1 MVGGSLT
8 IPFILFPKLCIE
20 EDDPVRGYIISTVFF
35 ISGLITL
42 MQTTF
47 GVRLPIVQGG
57 SFAYLVPILAILKL
71 PENQCPADFAQNG
84 WGNMT
89 YEDKTEEWQK
99 RMRVIQ
105 GSVAVA
111 SVFQVI
117 VGYFGRVETISF
129 DEICSQTQQVTFTFR
144 HCWHHSSLPH
154 ASYYCASCVHDW
166 TIPLPRRI
174 GHGREELGGV
184 HWVWNRERSSV
195 RPKEI
200 FCRNTETE
208 KSSWKLP
215 KIGLNRNFGRKW
227 LV

>member
-1 MVGGSLT
+1 MIISQQFLTMVGGSLT

-20 EDDPVRGYIISTVFF
+20 ENDPARGYIISTVFF

-57 SFAYLVPILAILKL
+57 SFAYLVPILAILSL

-89 YEDKTEEWQK
+89 FEEKTEEWQK

-117 VGYFGRVETISF
+117 VGYFGK
-129 DEICSQTQQVTFTFR
+129 
-144 HCWHHSSLPH
+144 
-154 ASYYCASCVHDW
+154 
-166 TIPLPRRI
+166 
-174 GHGREELGGV
+174 
-184 HWVWNRERSSV
+184 N
-195 RPKEI
+195 
-200 FCRNTETE
+200 
-208 KSSWKLP
+208 
-215 KIGLNRNFGRKW
+215 
-227 LV
+227 